1 MNTTHIYILRLKGN
15 RFYIGKTENV
25 LRRYKEHCKGE
36 GSVWT
41 RKHEPLELVLVI
53 EDASPFDEDK
63 YVKEYMSKYGI
74 QNVRGG
80 SYSSEVLDEAQLYTL
95 QREIWGAKDRCI
107 TCGRT
112 GHFGK
117 ECFAKTDIYG
127 NEIGDYSCE
136 LCNKIFQNLMECTQ
150 HEKLCRTAQKK
161 AESICY
167 RCGRK
172 GHFATACYARRAVD
186 GTMLVGD
193 LKIGKEN

>member
-15 RFYIGKTENV
+15 RFYIGKSENV
-25 LRRYKEHCKGE
+25 LRRYKEHCNGE

-41 RKHEPLELVLVI
+41 RKYEPLELVLVI

-95 QREIWGAKDRCI
+95 QREIWGAKDRCM

-127 NEIGDYSCE
+127 NAIGDYSCE
-136 LCNKIFQNLMECTQ
+136 LCNTVFTTAFECAQ
-150 HEKLCRTAQKK
+150 HEKKCKVGST
-161 AESICY
+161 CF
-167 RCGRK
+167 RCGRQ
-172 GHFATACYARRAVD
+172 GHFASACYARRHMD
-186 GTMLVGD
+186 GSVLGD
-193 LKIGKEN
+193 LKGDTKK